1 MIYNIETAK
10 HLSKLLLQ
18 INAIILQPNNPFQW
32 ASGWRSPIYC
42 DNRKTLSYPEIRKYI
57 QKGLSSVVHEY
68 YKGTDIIAGVATAG
82 IPHGMM
88 VADELNL
95 PFIYVRSTA
104 KKHGKQN
111 IIEGHF
117 EKNKN
122 VVLIED
128 LISSGKSSIE
138 AVNSLKEARLNVK
151 GVCSIFTYGFD
162 TANINFHNA
171 GCKYISLA
179 DYESILKEA
188 IKTDYIKEK
197 DLEMLNEWRNNPANW

>member
-1 MIYNIETAK
+1 MIYNIEIAK

-57 QKGLSSVVHEY
+57 QKGLSSIVHEY

-117 EKNKN
+117 EENKN

-138 AVNSLKEARLNVK
+138 AVNSLKESRLNVK

-162 TANINFHNA
+162 TANINFNNA